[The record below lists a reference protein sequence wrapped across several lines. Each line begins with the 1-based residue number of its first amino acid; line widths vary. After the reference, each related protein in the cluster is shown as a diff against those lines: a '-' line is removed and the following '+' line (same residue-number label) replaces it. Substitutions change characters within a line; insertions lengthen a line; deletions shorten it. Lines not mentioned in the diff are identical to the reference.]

1 MHRTSAGV
9 STVNNKTVTFSK
21 PSKISQHSTVSLL
34 RKTWGESGYNLIEL
48 LSTTLKLLDGVSV
61 KHSTHNIVFVFF
73 FILNYG
79 KSHTSIWYDETTT
92 SVVFVLFKTLMQIN
106 NKNKN
111 TRTFNTQSLVVDTNA
126 TIILNIFY
134 LKTFTNSWS
143 LYFCLL
149 FICYYLGGGLV
160 LFCFCLFLFVFLFSF
175 LCSFFSFVC
184 LEMHIG

>member
-1 MHRTSAGV
+1 MIKCDRNLILRYFNFLYECIQGFLNVSDKLKVIFASMHRTSAGV

-106 NKNKN
+106 NKK
-111 TRTFNTQSLVVDTNA
+111 
-126 TIILNIFY
+126 
-134 LKTFTNSWS
+134 W
-143 LYFCLL
+143 
-149 FICYYLGGGLV
+149 
-160 LFCFCLFLFVFLFSF
+160 
-175 LCSFFSFVC
+175 
-184 LEMHIG
+184 